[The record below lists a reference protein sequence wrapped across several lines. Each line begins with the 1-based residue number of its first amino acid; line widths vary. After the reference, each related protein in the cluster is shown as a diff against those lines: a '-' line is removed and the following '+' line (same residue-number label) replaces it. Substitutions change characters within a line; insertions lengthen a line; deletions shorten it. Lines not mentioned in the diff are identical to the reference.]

1 MEAAAYL
8 TKTYDPILVGLSVVV
23 AIAAAYAALD
33 LADRMHAAR
42 QRQVGVWLAAGA
54 IVMGSGIWAM
64 HFIGMLALH
73 LPVVMSYA
81 IVPTIVSWLMAVLG
95 AACALRSSCRPS
107 LDSRAWLFGSVSMA
121 AAIASMHYTGMYAM
135 QISPGIVYDPLWIA
149 LSALVAIA
157 GSAAALGLSFRLRGG
172 QQRLQ
177 LTKKLGAAGLMGL
190 AIAGM
195 HYVAMAAAA
204 FPVASVGRAGSGVN
218 TEWLALLVGSLS
230 LVLLAA
236 TLLAAALDR
245 RLEQQTASL
254 VDSLREANAQ
264 LRYSNNYDE
273 LTDLANRKLF
283 DEKLDRAIAGAEH
296 AATGFAL
303 FYIDLDGFK
312 QLNDNLGHRAGD
324 DVLKHVARGMRE
336 ATRGHDTV
344 ARLGGDEFV
353 ILAAD
358 VADADTARQMAER
371 VLAAVRQCTQS
382 APGLSASIG
391 WALYPEHG
399 RRAEELVAAA
409 DRAMYCAKNNGKNA
423 AVGYRPEMAE
433 EAEAE
438 FVLQRELAAALEQGH
453 IAVYYQPKF
462 CAAGRT
468 LSGAEALVRW
478 HHPLHGMIAP
488 DRFIPAAERSG
499 QIEALEAY
507 VLNSVCA
514 QIRHWL
520 DAGCEVPRISV
531 NLSAARISDRGL
543 PKRVQACLNHHRLAS
558 HYLMFEITETVA
570 IQGMLEAV
578 YALKQFARMGVEVAL
593 DDFGTGHSSLSYLE
607 KLPIHQLKID
617 RSFIRA
623 LSDTNAQTSA
633 IVRSIV
639 ALAHSL
645 GLAVVAEG
653 VETEPQLDYLVEL
666 ECDEVQG
673 FLFSQAVPADRFMA
687 YLDGSASVNQTPDA
701 GPAAPARARGF
712 G

>member
-8 TKTYDPILVGLSVVV
+8 TKTYDPRLVSLSIVV
-23 AIAAAYAALD
+23 AMAAAYAALD
-33 LADRMHAAR
+33 LADRMYAAR
-42 QRQVGVWLAAGA
+42 HRQVWVWLAAGA

-73 LPVVMSYA
+73 LPITMNYA
-81 IVPTIVSWLMAVLG
+81 IAPTIVSWLMAVLG
-95 AACALRSSCRPS
+95 AACALRLSCRLS
-107 LDSRAWLFGSVSMA
+107 LDRRTWLFGSVSMA
-121 AAIASMHYTGMYAM
+121 VAIASMHYTGMYAM
-135 QISPGIVYDPLWIA
+135 QISPGIVYDPFWVG
-149 LSALVAIA
+149 LSGLVAIG
-157 GSAAALGLSFRLRGG
+157 GSAAALGWSFRLRGG

-177 LTKKLGAAGLMGL
+177 STKKLGASGLMGL

-204 FPVASVGRAGSGVN
+204 FPAASVGYAAGGVN
-218 TEWLALLVGSLS
+218 TEWLALLISSLS

-245 RLEQQTASL
+245 RLEHQTASL
-254 VDSLREANAQ
+254 VHSLREANAQ
-264 LRYSNNYDE
+264 LRYSNNYDG

-283 DEKLDRAIAGAEH
+283 DEKLDLAIDGAGRG
-296 AATGFAL
+296 AAGFAL

-324 DVLKHVARGMRE
+324 EVLKHAARGMRE

-358 VADADTARQMAER
+358 VADADNARQMAER
-371 VLAAVRQCTQS
+371 VLAAVRQCTQT

-409 DRAMYCAKNNGKNA
+409 DRAMYHAKNNGKNA
-423 AVGYRPEMAE
+423 AVGYRAEMAE

-438 FVLQRELAAALEQGH
+438 FVLQRELASALEQGQ
-453 IAVYYQPKF
+453 ITVYYQPKF
-462 CAAGRT
+462 CAATRT
-468 LSGAEALVRW
+468 LSGAEALARW
-478 HHPLHGMIAP
+478 HHPRHGMIAP
-488 DRFIPAAERSG
+488 ARFIPVAERSG
-499 QIEALEAY
+499 QIDALEAY
-507 VLNSVCA
+507 VLDAVCA
-514 QIRHWL
+514 QVRHWL
-520 DAGCEVPRISV
+520 DFGYEVPRISV

-543 PKRVQACLNHHRLAS
+543 PKRVQACLNRHHLAS
-558 HYLMFEITETVA
+558 RYLMFEITETVA

-607 KLPIHQLKID
+607 QLPIHQLKID

-623 LSDTNAQTSA
+623 LSDSNAQPSA

-653 VETEPQLDYLVEL
+653 VETESQLAYLVEL
-666 ECDEVQG
+666 KCDEVQG
-673 FLFSQAVPADRFMA
+673 FLFSQAVPAEPFTA
-687 YLDGSASVNQTPDA
+687 YLDTTSSRGQAPEIASERV
-701 GPAAPARARGF
+701 REF